1 MVVLS
6 QDFPL
11 THLELT
17 IDYFDVFFFKM
28 REINFELRNAQMHCL
43 VLYHHTMVIKALE
56 G

>member
-1 MVVLS
+1 MVSLS

-17 IDYFDVFFFKM
+17 IDCFDGFFFKM
-28 REINFELRNAQMHCL
+28 RERNSELRKAGMHCS
-43 VLYHHTMVIKALE
+43 VLYHHTMVIKVLE